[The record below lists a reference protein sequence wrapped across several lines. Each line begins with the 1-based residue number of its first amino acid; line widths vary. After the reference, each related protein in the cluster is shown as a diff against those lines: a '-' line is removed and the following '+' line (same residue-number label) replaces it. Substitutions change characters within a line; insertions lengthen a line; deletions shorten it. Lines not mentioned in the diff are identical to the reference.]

1 MMSLSVSIPLFCIAA
16 VAIAG
21 VGTRLTKV
29 ADRLADKT
37 GWGEAIVG
45 AVILGG
51 STSLPG
57 IITSVST
64 AYQGYAE
71 LAVSNAVGGIAAQT
85 AFLAVAD
92 IVYRRAN
99 LEHAAASV
107 ANLLQGTLLVTLLAV
122 PMVAYAGPDISWL
135 GVHPATVLLIAG
147 YCFGLCLVSQA
158 RVEKMWKPKQTER
171 TVTDVPE
178 ELPNDASLNTL
189 IFKFAILAVLVAVA
203 GYGVAQSGV
212 AISTQTGLSESLV
225 GTLLTAVAT
234 SIPELVTTIA
244 AVRCG
249 ALSLA
254 VGGIIGGNCF
264 DLLFIAFSDIAYRAG
279 SIYSAITGRQLFI
292 MGLTIL
298 MTGVLIIGLLKREK
312 YGFAKIGF
320 ESVLI
325 LLFYVVGVSSL
336 FVMN

>member
-1 MMSLSVSIPLFCIAA
+1 MLSLSTSIPLFCIAA
-16 VAIAG
+16 IVIAF
-21 VGTRLTKV
+21 VGTRLTRV

-92 IVYRRAN
+92 IVYRKAN

-107 ANLLQGTLLVTLLAV
+107 ANLLQGTLLVTLLAIPV
-122 PMVAYAGPDISWL
+122 VAYAGPDIAWL
-135 GVHPATVLLIAG
+135 GVHPATLLLVAG
-147 YCFGLCLVSQA
+147 YCFGIRLVSQA
-158 RVEKMWKPKQTER
+158 RQEKMWMPKETER
-171 TVTDVPE
+171 TVLDVPE
-178 ELPNDASLNTL
+178 ELVSNVSLRSLAIQFVVLAS
-189 IFKFAILAVLVAVA
+189 LVAVA
-203 GYGVAQSGV
+203 GYAIAESGV
-212 AISTQTGLSESLV
+212 AIANQTGLSESLV

-264 DLLFIAFSDIAYRAG
+264 DLLFIACSDIAYRSG
-279 SIYSAITGRQLFI
+279 SIYSAITARQIFI

-298 MTGVLIIGLLKREK
+298 MTGVLLIGLLKREK

-320 ESVLI
+320 ESLLI
-325 LLFYVVGVSSL
+325 LLFYIMGVFAL
-336 FVMN
+336 FAMN

>member
-1 MMSLSVSIPLFCIAA
+1 MTPFSIAIFIFIAA
-16 VAIAG
+16 AITIAV
-21 VGTRLTKV
+21 VGTSLTKL

-37 GWGEAIVG
+37 GWGEAVVG

-71 LAVSNAVGGIAAQT
+71 LAISNAVGGIAAQT

-92 IVYRRAN
+92 IVYRKAN

-107 ANLLQGTLLVTLLAV
+107 ANLLQGTLLVTLLAI
-122 PMVAYAGPDISWL
+122 PMVASVGPQVSWL
-135 GVHPATVLLIAG
+135 GIHPATILLLGGYGFGIAT
-147 YCFGLCLVSQA
+147 VAQA
-158 RVEKMWKPKQTER
+158 RKEQMWKPKNTER
-171 TVTDVPE
+171 TVLDQPE
-178 ELPNDASLNTL
+178 PLQNLRSLRSMLMRFSFLAL
-189 IFKFAILAVLVAVA
+189 IVAVA
-203 GYGVAQSGV
+203 GYGIAESGV
-212 AISTQTGLSESLV
+212 AIATQTGLSQSIV

-234 SIPELVTTIA
+234 SLPELVTTIA
-244 AVRCG
+244 AVRAG
-249 ALSLA
+249 ALALA

-264 DLLFIAFSDIAYRAG
+264 DLLFIAFSDVAYRSG
-279 SIYSAITGRQLFI
+279 SIYGAISDQQLFM

-298 MTGVLIIGLLKREK
+298 MTGILLLGLLKREK

-320 ESVLI
+320 ESLLI
-325 LLFYVVGVSSL
+325 LLFYFSGVTTL
-336 FVMN
+336 FVMK

>member
-1 MMSLSVSIPLFCIAA
+1 MLSLSVSIPIFCMAA
-16 VAIAG
+16 GAIAV

-71 LAVSNAVGGIAAQT
+71 LAISNAVGGIAAQT
-85 AFLAVAD
+85 AFLAIAD
-92 IVYRRAN
+92 IVYRKAN
-99 LEHAAASV
+99 LEHAAASIS
-107 ANLLQGTLLVTLLAV
+107 NLLQGTLLVTLLAI
-122 PMVAYAGPDISWL
+122 PIVAYAGPDISWL
-135 GVHPATVLLIAG
+135 GIHPATLLLIAG
-147 YCFGLCLVSQA
+147 YCFGIRMVSQA
-158 RVEKMWKPKQTER
+158 RAEKMWQPKQTER

-178 ELPNDASLNTL
+178 ELASDVGLGKLVT
-189 IFKFAILAVLVAVA
+189 KFVLLAVLVAVA
-203 GYGVAQSGV
+203 GYGVAESGV
-212 AISTQTGLSESLV
+212 AIATQTGLSESLV

-264 DLLFIAFSDIAYRAG
+264 DLLFIACSDIAYRSG

-292 MGLTIL
+292 MGLTAL
-298 MTGVLIIGLLKREK
+298 MTGVLLIGLLKREK

-325 LLFYVVGVSSL
+325 LLFYITGILGL
-336 FVMN
+336 FAMS

>member
-1 MMSLSVSIPLFCIAA
+1 MLSLPISIPLFFFAAGVIA
-16 VAIAG
+16 I

-92 IVYRRAN
+92 IVYRKAN
-99 LEHAAASV
+99 LEHAAASIG
-107 ANLLQGTLLVTLLAV
+107 NLLQGTLLVTLLAI

-135 GVHPATVLLIAG
+135 GVHPATVLLVAG
-147 YCFGLCLVSQA
+147 YCFGIRLVSQA
-158 RVEKMWKPKQTER
+158 RSEKMWTPKETER
-171 TVTDVPE
+171 TVLDEPEDLAADVK
-178 ELPNDASLNTL
+178 LSSL
-189 IFKFAILAVLVAVA
+189 IGRFVILAGLVAVA
-203 GYGVAQSGV
+203 GYAIAESGV
-212 AISTQTGLSESLV
+212 AIATQTGLSESIV

-234 SIPELVTTIA
+234 SLPELVTTIA
-244 AVRCG
+244 AVQCG
-249 ALSLA
+249 ALALA

-264 DLLFIAFSDIAYRAG
+264 DLLFIACSDVAYRSG
-279 SIYSAITGRQLFI
+279 SIYSAITDRQVFI

-298 MTGVLIIGLLKREK
+298 MTGLLLIGLLKRQK

-320 ESVLI
+320 ESLLI
-325 LLFYVVGVSSL
+325 LL
-336 FVMN
+336 